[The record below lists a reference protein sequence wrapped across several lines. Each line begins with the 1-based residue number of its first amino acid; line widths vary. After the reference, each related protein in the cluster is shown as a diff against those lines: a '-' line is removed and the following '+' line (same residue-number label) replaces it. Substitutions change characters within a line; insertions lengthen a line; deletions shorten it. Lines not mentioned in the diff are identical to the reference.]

1 MPTLYTSDEIAA
13 AAERI
18 GLCEQVSALLGAL
31 ESAESPRYSVSNAG
45 NQGASYDG
53 YGFGFRSLYECLGT
67 WQAVGDALDVSRAY
81 AWRVAHHDL
90 APSAEVT
97 ARYKAL
103 TQSREATQ

>member
-53 YGFGFRSLYECLGT
+53 VWLWRFEVCTS
-67 WQAVGDALDVSRAY
+67 
-81 AWRVAHHDL
+81 AWERGR
-90 APSAEVT
+90 P
-97 ARYKAL
+97 
-103 TQSREATQ
+103 